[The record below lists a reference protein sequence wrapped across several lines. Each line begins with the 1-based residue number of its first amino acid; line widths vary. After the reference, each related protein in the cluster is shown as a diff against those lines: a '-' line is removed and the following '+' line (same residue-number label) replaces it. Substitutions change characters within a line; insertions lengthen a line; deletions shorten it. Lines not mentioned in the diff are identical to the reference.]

1 MSIRPYQGIHPTIA
15 EDAYIDPQ
23 ACVIGKVTIGS
34 ESSVWP
40 MAVVR
45 GDVHEISIG
54 KQTSIQD
61 GSVLHVTHD
70 GPYTP
75 GGSPLVIGDQVTV
88 GHNVTLHACTIHN
101 RVLIGMGAVILD
113 KAVINS
119 DIIIGAGTVVTPNTE
134 LESGYLYIGS
144 PAKKLRRLSD
154 SEMEFLTYSANNYVK
169 LQQSYTED

>member
-1 MSIRPYQGIHPTIA
+1 MSIRSYQGIQPTIA

>member
-1 MSIRPYQGIHPTIA
+1 
-15 EDAYIDPQ
+15 
-23 ACVIGKVTIGS
+23 
-34 ESSVWP
+34 

-75 GGSPLVIGDQVTV
+75 GGSPLIIGDQVTV

-154 SEMEFLTYSANNYVK
+154 SEMTFLTYSANNYVK
-169 LQQSYTED
+169 LQQSYAEG

>member
-1 MSIRPYQGIHPTIA
+1 MSIRSYQGIQPTIA

-75 GGSPLVIGDQVTV
+75 GGSPLIIGDQVTV

-119 DIIIGAGTVVTPNTE
+119 DIIIGAGTVVTPNAE

-144 PAKKLRRLSD
+144 PAKKLRRLSE

>member
-1 MSIRPYQGIHPTIA
+1 MSIRPYQGIRPTIA

>member
-1 MSIRPYQGIHPTIA
+1 MSIRSYQGIQPTIA

-75 GGSPLVIGDQVTV
+75 GGSPLIIGDQVTV

-154 SEMEFLTYSANNYVK
+154 SEMAFLTYSANNYVK